1 MFKNNFS
8 LDKKFSLITGA
19 AGLLGEQHAIAL
31 LEINSDIILTD
42 INFNRLI
49 LLKKKLIQIFPESK
63 ILIFRMDVS
72 KEKSIIQTAN
82 KLKKKNI
89 KINILINN
97 AAIDSKVNKNQ
108 NMSNSSKFE
117 KLDTNDWN
125 DHLDVGL
132 KGAMLC
138 SKIFG
143 VMMIKN
149 NTGGVILNVASDL
162 SVIAPNHSIY
172 KKGVFK
178 PIMYSVIK
186 HGLIG
191 LTKYLATYWALNN
204 IRCNAISP
212 GPVLHDQDNSFIKK
226 IKKQIPLNRLAKPE
240 EYKSAIQFLCT
251 DASSYMTGQ
260 NIVIDGGRSVW

>member
-8 LDKKFSLITGA
+8 LAKKFSLITGA

-108 NMSNSSKFE
+108 NMTNSSKFE
-117 KLDTNDWN
+117 KLATNDWN
-125 DHLDVGL
+125 DHLNVGL
-132 KGAMLC
+132 L
-138 SKIFG
+138 
-143 VMMIKN
+143 
-149 NTGGVILNVASDL
+149 
-162 SVIAPNHSIY
+162 
-172 KKGVFK
+172 VF
-178 PIMYSVIK
+178 
-186 HGLIG
+186 
-191 LTKYLATYWALNN
+191 
-204 IRCNAISP
+204 
-212 GPVLHDQDNSFIKK
+212 
-226 IKKQIPLNRLAKPE
+226 
-240 EYKSAIQFLCT
+240 
-251 DASSYMTGQ
+251 
-260 NIVIDGGRSVW
+260 